1 MTEPVVIGSW
11 NMQSLARMNEDRPLS
26 PEVYEALLNVIKE
39 TQILALQEVY
49 NFEEKYKGT
58 SKPLNSLRRLRTEEG
73 INYMAEGEFA
83 FVYDSS
89 KVELANQN
97 EKCGFL
103 ETANHK
109 YAYWCKFQVPQCL
122 QLIS

>member
-1 MTEPVVIGSW
+1 
-11 NMQSLARMNEDRPLS
+11 MQSLVRMNEDRPLS
-26 PEVYEALLNVIKE
+26 TEVYTALLSVINE

-49 NFEEKYKGT
+49 NFEENYNGT
-58 SKPLNSLRRLRTEEG
+58 SKPLNSLRRLRTEKG
-73 INYMAEGEFA
+73 INYKADGEFA

-97 EKCGFL
+97 KKCGFL

-109 YAYWCKFQVPQCL
+109 YAYWCKFQVP
-122 QLIS
+122 